1 MLVTFRQRMMLL
13 LVGSLL
19 VACAGI
25 DIDRAA
31 APEGAVS
38 GTLNHRGIQDEVLIG
53 GALIQSV
60 AIRVGN

>member
-1 MLVTFRQRMMLL
+1 MMLL

-31 APEGAVS
+31 APVGAVS

-53 GALIQSV
+53 GALIQSG